1 MCSVI
6 FAKNKVISEL
16 FLEICTWSKSTIETL
31 KELKYIQ
38 SEQQRYKDV
47 LVSLFLTFNIC
58 HTFF

>member
-47 LVSLFLTFNIC
+47 LVSLFLTFNIF